1 MSQTPGPAR
10 RIRVLVVDDHELV
23 RAGLRAL
30 LSADPE
36 IDVVA
41 EAATGGQALALARDQ
56 ALDVVLL
63 DARLPDLSGAE
74 VCRRLRARMPDLQVA
89 ILTTYSDDELV
100 RQCVLA
106 GAQGYLLKDIARLDL
121 GRSIR
126 ALARGE
132 AVIDPK
138 VAALVLA
145 AARRAGPAGVD
156 QPLSARQREVL
167 RLVAEG
173 LSNRE
178 IARRAHLS
186 ELTVKG
192 YVEQILQQLG
202 ARNRV
207 HAAILATKRG
217 WI

>member
-1 MSQTPGPAR
+1 MNGAGMR
-10 RIRVLVVDDHELV
+10 RIGVLIVDDHEMV
-23 RAGLRAL
+23 RAGLRTVLA
-30 LSADPE
+30 ADPE
-36 IDVVA
+36 IEVVA
-41 EAATGGQALALARDQ
+41 EAASGAQALALVRERRPE
-56 ALDVVLL
+56 VVLL
-63 DARLPDLSGAE
+63 DAHLPDIGGAE
-74 VCRRLRARMPDLQVA
+74 VCRRLHAEVPGVA
-89 ILTTYSDDELV
+89 VAMLTTFSDDELV
-100 RQCVLA
+100 RSCVRA
-106 GAQGYLLKDIARLDL
+106 GADGYLLKDIERLDL

-138 VAALVLA
+138 VAPLVLA
-145 AARRAGPAGVD
+145 AARLAEQTAESE
-156 QPLSARQREVL
+156 QPLTERQRDVL

-173 LSNRE
+173 RSNRE
-178 IARRAHLS
+178 IAERMYLS

-192 YVEQILQQLG
+192 YIEEILRQLG